1 MKITIQDDK
10 GKETVIDAKEYAL
23 IALESDTG
31 GIKHHALYFG
41 HHVYLIGRL
50 ELLAED
56 LRKEAEAKNK
66 GYIGINGY
74 RS

>member
-1 MKITIQDDK
+1 MKITLDDN
-10 GKETVIDAKEYAL
+10 GKITELDAKEYAI
-23 IALESDTG
+23 IALESEAG
-31 GIKHHALYFG
+31 MVKHASLYNG

-66 GYIGINGY
+66 GYIGING
-74 RS
+74 S